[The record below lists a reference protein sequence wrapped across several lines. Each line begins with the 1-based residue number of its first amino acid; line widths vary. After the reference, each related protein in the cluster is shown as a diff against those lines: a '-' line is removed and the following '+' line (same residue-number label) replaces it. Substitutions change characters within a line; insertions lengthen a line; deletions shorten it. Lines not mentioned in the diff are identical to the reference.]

1 MASFIK
7 GCLPTNKWGNDTI
20 QDFNLRRSDHSY
32 VHNSEGDPSTRW
44 FEYEANMLRGEKC
57 RKHHYC
63 LFGVNEIQQN
73 NFSKTMAWSNVST
86 SAGKKLWIICVKA
99 ILQAFSLLLVWKL
112 CLQLRHLA
120 SEQSAAA
127 AIAIELSPHSSH
139 IMADIQVMLLFSLAS
154 VIEKT
159 PSPFFKT
166 VSKSHLSINF

>member
-1 MASFIK
+1 M
-7 GCLPTNKWGNDTI
+7 
-20 QDFNLRRSDHSY
+20 
-32 VHNSEGDPSTRW
+32 
-44 FEYEANMLRGEKC
+44 
-57 RKHHYC
+57 
-63 LFGVNEIQQN
+63 
-73 NFSKTMAWSNVST
+73 KTD
-86 SAGKKLWIICVKA
+86 KK
-99 ILQAFSLLLVWKL
+99 

-166 VSKSHLSINF
+166 VSK